1 MRPSKSLKR
10 IRALFPGK
18 KAHVSPE
25 PPKLQNLEFLPHTMD
40 FDGIA
45 GISSEETTPT
55 TMNGSSPASHTART
69 IAMPS
74 RQSFANGARFS
85 SPPPPNSDD
94 IRSPSALS
102 SQPGTPTNESAPG
115 WYVISESLVQHSSS
129 LTGQC
134 ANHVLSSRSAAV
146 GRASLGK
153 SGRVIEKLMGENDMH
168 RRDKAL
174 AKLQR
179 DEEVKQHDSTKAKFE
194 ALRVSHDNL
203 QVIHDSD
210 KAAIIR
216 KERKIEEL
224 KAELE
229 LERTTRKHAED
240 ETKVARR
247 ERDEDVEKY
256 KKEALQEQEQRR
268 SANNQY
274 EVLMGS
280 FKSLDQQYKRQ
291 VQKIRADLRA
301 FENAAAREQ
310 AAVAQLDIIE
320 DQAKK
325 ESARQQKINDDL
337 QADFKAHKVRN
348 ESLLVEIRE
357 RADRNDVSADHALE
371 EVRKLVGEMRHTI
384 NVARNMRD
392 TV

>member
-1 MRPSKSLKR
+1 MRSSNSLKR
-10 IRALFPGK
+10 LRALFGVK

-40 FDGIA
+40 FDGIP
-45 GISSEETTPT
+45 GISSEEGTPT
-55 TMNGSSPASHTART
+55 TMNGSSPASHTSKT
-69 IAMPS
+69 IDLPS

-85 SPPPPNSDD
+85 SPPPPNSDGM
-94 IRSPSALS
+94 RSPSVIS

-115 WYVISESLVQHSSS
+115 WYVTLEFCAAFSYAYR
-129 LTGQC
+129 QC
-134 ANHVLSSRSAAV
+134 ADHVLSSRSAAV

-179 DEEVKQHDSTKAKFE
+179 DEEVKQHESTKAKFE

-229 LERTTRKHAED
+229 LERTTRKKAED

-280 FKSLDQQYKRQ
+280 FKGLDQQYKRQ
-291 VQKIRADLRA
+291 VQKIRTDLRA
-301 FENAAAREQ
+301 FEKAAAKEQ
-310 AAVAQLDIIE
+310 AAVAQLGIIE

-325 ESARQQKINDDL
+325 ESARQQKINEDL
-337 QADFKAHKVRN
+337 QADFEAHKVRN
-348 ESLLVEIRE
+348 ESFLIGIRE
-357 RADRNDVSADHALE
+357 RAELNDVSADHALE
-371 EVRKLVGEMRHTI
+371 EVRKLIGDMRHTI
-384 NVARNMRD
+384 NVARDMRD
-392 TV
+392 SV

>member
-1 MRPSKSLKR
+1 MRPSTSLKR
-10 IRALFPGK
+10 IRALFPAK
-18 KAHVSPE
+18 KAHVCLE
-25 PPKLQNLEFLPHTMD
+25 PPKLENLEFLPHTMD
-40 FDGIA
+40 FDGIS
-45 GISSEETTPT
+45 GISSEENPLP
-55 TMNGSSPASHTART
+55 TMNGSSPASHTSRT
-69 IAMPS
+69 IDLPS

-85 SPPPPNSDD
+85 SPPPPNSDGM
-94 IRSPSALS
+94 RSPSALS

-115 WYVISESLVQHSSS
+115 W
-129 LTGQC
+129 
-134 ANHVLSSRSAAV
+134 SAAV

-168 RRDKAL
+168 RRDKSL

-179 DEEVKQHDSTKAKFE
+179 DEEVKQHESTKAKFE

-203 QVIHDSD
+203 QAIHDSD

-216 KERKIEEL
+216 KDRKIEEL

-229 LERTTRKHAED
+229 LERTTRKNAEN

-268 SANNQY
+268 SASNQY

-280 FKSLDQQYKRQ
+280 FKGLDQQYKCQ
-291 VQKIRADLRA
+291 VQKIRTDLRV
-301 FENAAAREQ
+301 FENAAAKEQ
-310 AAVAQLDIIE
+310 AAVAQLGIIE

-325 ESARQQKINDDL
+325 ESARQQKINEDL
-337 QADFKAHKVRN
+337 QTDFEAYKVRN
-348 ESLLVEIRE
+348 ESLLIEIRE
-357 RADRNDVSADHALE
+357 RAERNDVSADQALD
-371 EVRKLVGEMRHTI
+371 EVQKLIGDMRHTI
-384 NVARNMRD
+384 NVARTMRD

>member
-1 MRPSKSLKR
+1 
-10 IRALFPGK
+10 
-18 KAHVSPE
+18 
-25 PPKLQNLEFLPHTMD
+25 
-40 FDGIA
+40 
-45 GISSEETTPT
+45 
-55 TMNGSSPASHTART
+55 
-69 IAMPS
+69 
-74 RQSFANGARFS
+74 
-85 SPPPPNSDD
+85 
-94 IRSPSALS
+94 
-102 SQPGTPTNESAPG
+102 
-115 WYVISESLVQHSSS
+115 
-129 LTGQC
+129 
-134 ANHVLSSRSAAV
+134 
-146 GRASLGK
+146 
-153 SGRVIEKLMGENDMH
+153 MGENDMH

-179 DEEVKQHDSTKAKFE
+179 DEEVKQHESTKAKFE

-216 KERKIEEL
+216 KDRKIEEL

-229 LERTTRKHAED
+229 LERTTRKNAED

-274 EVLMGS
+274 EVLVGS
-280 FKSLDQQYKRQ
+280 FKGLDQQYKRQ
-291 VQKIRADLRA
+291 VQKIRSDLKA
-301 FENAAAREQ
+301 FENAAAKEQ

-337 QADFKAHKVRN
+337 QADFEAHQVRN
-348 ESLLVEIRE
+348 ESLLKEIRE
-357 RADRNDVSADHALE
+357 RAERNDVSADYALE
-371 EVRKLVGEMRHTI
+371 EVRKLIGDMRHTI